1 MINSSKY
8 DEKYT
13 GYIACSLLIPESAEE
28 IWKSVIYS
36 VESDI
41 KSRNEA
47 SQSLALSMLATIMP
61 QSLTTLSDAIF
72 ELALSNR
79 TIPIVRKKALVCLA
93 RMIRKDPNKYDLKKV
108 FSPLSEIFETK
119 NSSSLSLL
127 SGATSLMLVVM
138 NSINPDQLK

>member
-1 MINSSKY
+1 
-8 DEKYT
+8 
-13 GYIACSLLIPESAEE
+13 
-28 IWKSVIYS
+28 
-36 VESDI
+36 
-41 KSRNEA
+41 
-47 SQSLALSMLATIMP
+47 MP

-72 ELALSNR
+72 ELALSTR
-79 TIPIVRKKALVCLA
+79 TTPIVRKKALVCLA

-138 NSINPDQLK
+138 NSINPDQLKDVQGKVIRLLHRLAINKECPTNYLYYNHPNPWLQMKLYKALQIWSPP

>member
-1 MINSSKY
+1 
-8 DEKYT
+8 
-13 GYIACSLLIPESAEE
+13 
-28 IWKSVIYS
+28 
-36 VESDI
+36 
-41 KSRNEA
+41 
-47 SQSLALSMLATIMP
+47 MLATIMP

-72 ELALSNR
+72 DLALSTR
-79 TIPIVRKKALVCLA
+79 TTPIVRKKALVCLA

-108 FSPLSEIFETK
+108 FSPLSDIFETK